1 MRNHLKITIL
11 GSLAMLSLTAG
22 ACMVE
27 DDLEGTA
34 EEAALDEAAL
44 VEADVD
50 QAALVQA
57 ELADLDQV
65 DDVADTSEPRDVMP
79 DDIYKPGT
87 GPIVSS
93 VGRGR
98 ARVGWPA
105 AGIDICSDGCFMCFY
120 PNNYD
125 KVFHQNHIVYVV
137 AICGDAAWVYDH
149 YGNEGMMRKDALY
162 NW

>member
-50 QAALVQA
+50 QAALDQA
-57 ELADLDQV
+57 ALADLDQV
-65 DDVADTSEPRDVMP
+65 DDVGRHLGAARRHARRHLQAGHRPDRRPR
-79 DDIYKPGT
+79 
-87 GPIVSS
+87 
-93 VGRGR
+93 
-98 ARVGWPA
+98 
-105 AGIDICSDGCFMCFY
+105 
-120 PNNYD
+120 
-125 KVFHQNHIVYVV
+125 
-137 AICGDAAWVYDH
+137 
-149 YGNEGMMRKDALY
+149 
-162 NW
+162 

>member
-27 DDLEGTA
+27 DDLEGGA
-34 EEAALDEAAL
+34 DEAAL
-44 VEADVD
+44 EEVSPEAEAVD
-50 QAALVQA
+50 EAAL
-57 ELADLDQV
+57 ADFAQTE
-65 DDVADTSEPRDVMP
+65 DVHDTSEPVGDQPADV
-79 DDIYKPGT
+79 YKPGT

-105 AGIDICSDGCFMCFY
+105 AGIDICGDGCWTCFY
-120 PNNYD
+120 PNAYD